1 VLYSEKLI
9 NFKRLSRGRRDL
21 QTEKSAEN
29 MILNSLD
36 NIIRRSSSS
45 GGFTQRDGGIFRT
58 DATAWAIIAI
68 SRMKENQLMI
78 ESACRRMAGNQ
89 LPDGRVVLMEGFDS
103 AWWPTPLATLAWKK
117 ANGFE
122 NEASAAVNFLLY
134 ASGRHFPKEKDS
146 PAGHDTSIRGWSWIE
161 NTHSWI
167 EPTAISILALKAN
180 GNGRHD
186 RVLEAVRM
194 ILDRQLP
201 SGGWNYGNTTVFHR
215 ELLPMPEHTGQ
226 ALCALSG
233 YVQAPEVQKSIN
245 YAKDQLQVLHTP
257 LSLCWCLFGLSAWS
271 VNVPDARARVLKCL
285 SLQEKFGAYD
295 TTLLALLVIAYFANG
310 DLLAFLDS

>member
-1 VLYSEKLI
+1 
-9 NFKRLSRGRRDL
+9 
-21 QTEKSAEN
+21 
-29 MILNSLD
+29 MIHNCLD
-36 NIIRRSSSS
+36 KIIRRSMSA
-45 GGFTQRDGGIFRT
+45 GGFAQRDGGVFRP

-68 SRMKENQLMI
+68 SRMKANQLMI

-89 LPDGRVVLMEGFDS
+89 LPDGRVELMEGFNS
-103 AWWPTPLATLAWKK
+103 AWWPTPLAVLAWKK
-117 ANGFE
+117 AEGFE
-122 NEASAAVNFLLY
+122 NEVSAAVNFLLD

-146 PAGHDTSIRGWSWIE
+146 PVGHDTSIRGWSWIE

-194 ILDRQLP
+194 ILDRQLLT
-201 SGGWNYGNTTVFHR
+201 GGWNYGNTTVFHR

-233 YVQAPEVQKSIN
+233 YVQAPEVQKSIDYLKN
-245 YAKDQLQVLHTP
+245 QLPGLRTP
-257 LSLCWCLFGLSAWS
+257 LSLCWCLFGLRAWS
-271 VNVPDARARVLKCL
+271 VDVPDAQAQVLNCL
-285 SLQEKFGAYD
+285 SLQEKFGVYD
-295 TTLLALLVIAYFANG
+295 TTLLAQLVIAYFTNG
-310 DLLAFLDS
+310 DLLNFLDS